1 MSWLK
6 AAKNLSDTL
15 AIAAVEAAQ
24 ESAIELRNTKI
35 NALDRLE
42 EFTGR
47 APTEAERQR
56 MLYAEDFC
64 VEYQNYIAQEEERK
78 RKEITL
84 INQLKEATAVA
95 KAERIDNRNEQNV
108 LNTKP
113 ATNIPWF
120 STIRTPIK
128 AQAVVSPAPTESI
141 VVLNIRGN
149 VCHTPKLNSTEG
161 NNASEISANSSDS
174 EAAKNTL
181 VDIKESSS
189 DKAKLEDSEEGG
201 TKDTFFDNN
210 CNYNDN
216 LQCF

>member
-24 ESAIELRNTKI
+24 EFAIELRNTKI

-47 APTEAERQR
+47 APTEVERQR

-64 VEYQNYIAQEEERK
+64 VEYQKYIAQEEERK

-84 INQLKEATAVA
+84 INQLKEATAAA
-95 KAERIDNRNEQNV
+95 KAERIANRNEQNV

-113 ATNIPWF
+113 ATNIP
-120 STIRTPIK
+120 
-128 AQAVVSPAPTESI
+128 
-141 VVLNIRGN
+141 
-149 VCHTPKLNSTEG
+149 
-161 NNASEISANSSDS
+161 
-174 EAAKNTL
+174 
-181 VDIKESSS
+181 
-189 DKAKLEDSEEGG
+189 
-201 TKDTFFDNN
+201 
-210 CNYNDN
+210 
-216 LQCF
+216 